1 MARSSPINR
10 IDMKLL
16 ESSLIAIRSLLS
28 NKMRSALTMLGIV
41 IGVTAVISLMSLGRG
56 TASMVTSTFE
66 QLGTNV
72 LYVMPRSPET
82 SGMSGLSSSFAP
94 ASLTLDDAKAI
105 QKLGS
110 VAAVAPV
117 NENMVLVT
125 YGSEG
130 KTCVLDGSTPD
141 YRRAYAYTV
150 ASGQFINE
158 ANVNSRDSVAVL
170 GSQVAR
176 DLFGTK
182 DPIGERVKIK
192 GIRFDVVGV
201 LEPKGGGMMG
211 VSLDD
216 VVVVPITTFQTRLF
230 TNLTATGQDAVQSI
244 SVQAASPDLVNTAI
258 DDIES
263 ALRKRHRIAEGAKA
277 DFAVVSQEQ
286 VLGIFS
292 QITGVFTIFLGAVA
306 GISLL
311 VGGIGIMNIMLV
323 SVTERTREIG
333 IRKAIGAKRRDI
345 LLQFL
350 IEAALLS
357 LLGGAIG
364 ILGGWSIAY
373 VVSQIPLSGMTIKA
387 VVSPDIVILA
397 VSVSLFIGLASGIY
411 PAMRAARL
419 NPIDALHYG

>member
-1 MARSSPINR
+1 
-10 IDMKLL
+10 MKLL
-16 ESSLIAIRSLLS
+16 ESFFIAVRSLLS
-28 NKMRSALTMLGIV
+28 NKLRSVLTMLGII
-41 IGVTAVISLMSLGRG
+41 IGVTAVIALMSLGRG
-56 TASMVTSTFE
+56 TASLVTSTFE

-72 LYVMPRSPET
+72 LYVMPRSPEA
-82 SGMSGLSSSFAP
+82 SGMSGFSPGFAP
-94 ASLTLDDAKAI
+94 ASLTLDDSRAI
-105 QKLGS
+105 QKLES

-117 NENMVLVT
+117 NENMVLLT
-125 YGSEG
+125 YGSES
-130 KTCVLDGSTPD
+130 KSCVLDGSTPD
-141 YRRAYAYTV
+141 YQQAYAYTI
-150 ASGQFINE
+150 ASGQFITE
-158 ANVNSRDSVAVL
+158 ANVSTRDTVAVL
-170 GSQVAR
+170 GSQVAK

-182 DPIGERVKIK
+182 DPIGQRVKIK
-192 GIRFDVVGV
+192 GIRFDVIGV
-201 LEPKGGGMMG
+201 MDPKGGGMMG

-216 VVVVPITTFQTRLF
+216 VVVVPITTYQARLF

-244 SVQAASPDLVNTAI
+244 SVKAASSDAVSAAI

-263 ALRKRHRIAEGAKA
+263 VLRKRHRITEGDKA

-286 VLGIFS
+286 VLGMFS
-292 QITGVFTIFLGAVA
+292 QITGVFTVFLGAIA

-333 IRKAIGAKRRDI
+333 IRKAVGAKRRDI
-345 LLQFL
+345 LVQFL
-350 IEAALLS
+350 IEAAMLS

-364 ILGGWSIAY
+364 IFGGWSIAFM
-373 VVSQIPLSGMTIKA
+373 VSQLPLGDMTIKA